1 MGSQAAVKAI
11 LALDPLSAR
20 KLDSRGYSVLWHAA
34 RGGDASRMAWL
45 LRDGFTIEAMCR
57 DGRRPIHA
65 ACREGYSNVVKVLLE
80 SGARADVKEPSFGL
94 TPAHLAAMFG
104 HHECLEHIIGHSSG
118 SVDET
123 LKGRKMYCTP
133 LHLAVANGRTKC
145 VEVLLEA
152 GVDVSR
158 RCGCYFVSFIEAHS
172 IKKPESFD
180 VVAANELPGNIAA
193 ERGFDQ
199 IMELIS
205 RRGREAAKSPL
216 SPRAMS
222 FEREDV
228 WVVRSVSAPSGT
240 GLAPESS

>member
-1 MGSQAAVKAI
+1 M
-11 LALDPLSAR
+11 
-20 KLDSRGYSVLWHAA
+20 
-34 RGGDASRMAWL
+34 
-45 LRDGFTIEAMCR
+45 
-57 DGRRPIHA
+57 
-65 ACREGYSNVVKVLLE
+65 
-80 SGARADVKEPSFGL
+80 
-94 TPAHLAAMFG
+94 
-104 HHECLEHIIGHSSG
+104 
-118 SVDET
+118 
-123 LKGRKMYCTP
+123 
-133 LHLAVANGRTKC
+133 ANGRTKC

-158 RCGCYFVSFIEAHS
+158 RCECYFVSFNEARS

-205 RRGREAAKSPL
+205 GRGREAAKSPL

-222 FEREDV
+222 FEREDD